1 MQDTASVYRLGHCGL
16 LREIRRTRILNR
28 SAPMTMSLQLYVAAQ
43 LGSPVIVS
51 TEGQRLNCGGNTDC
65 DTASHALPRAKG
77 QLASSRR
84 QLTKLAA
91 DGHGIVAPATRAHL
105 MECPQQKQTLDRRN
119 ELLI

>member
-1 MQDTASVYRLGHCGL
+1 
-16 LREIRRTRILNR
+16 
-28 SAPMTMSLQLYVAAQ
+28 MTMSLQLYVAAQ

-51 TEGQRLNCGGNTDC
+51 TGGHRLNCGGNTDC

-91 DGHGIVAPATRAHL
+91 DGHGIVAPATRAHF
-105 MECPQQKQTLDRRN
+105 MECPQQKQTLASQFH
-119 ELLI
+119 